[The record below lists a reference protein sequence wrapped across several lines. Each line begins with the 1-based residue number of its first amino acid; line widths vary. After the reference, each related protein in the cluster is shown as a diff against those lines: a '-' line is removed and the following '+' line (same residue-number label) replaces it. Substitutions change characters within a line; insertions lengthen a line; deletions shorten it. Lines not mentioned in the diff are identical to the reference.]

1 MSLYNTNVDDIYRP
15 SFFELIASD
24 RLIPSLQPAI
34 RHSLLILS
42 RHLPQPLPALVA
54 GHTDELFYGLLLLIQ
69 RHYLRLYDSTF
80 AENFYGLRRV
90 QASLPHTF
98 QYRTSSPHTAQLY
111 GPQSVIHDKP
121 SGAAQS
127 EVRLSSL
134 SPSTRNVT
142 LLFTVLLPYLQS
154 KLDSYYTELTSPLYN
169 DPLLAPPPPLS
180 RVQQLFVAVYPYLHA
195 LLESVRFFYQ
205 CRYLFELSAFFLPSH
220 RWTSQLIRRLSAD
233 DMQKL
238 TASNAPPA
246 AASLAF
252 EQAWAASAH
261 LSLLG
266 RLRALLANF
275 SARLTSSAK
284 YGLLFALLTV
294 KFLDWYHSP
303 SNPLSQSAAAFSS
316 SSSSSSPF
324 STRTRPLAS
333 LPIPP
338 PPPLPKQSEGGVHV
352 DCASSVCGLCGRE
365 RTNAAADCSGWLFCY
380 PCLFAHVSEYGVC
393 PVTRQPCRL
402 EQIRK
407 IYDT

>member
-42 RHLPQPLPALVA
+42 RHLPQPLPALLA
-54 GHTDELFYGLLLLIQ
+54 SHADELFYALLFLIQ
-69 RHYLRLYDSTF
+69 RHYLSLYDSTF

-90 QASLPHTF
+90 QAVLPQGFH
-98 QYRTSSPHTAQLY
+98 YRTTSPHTAQLY

-121 SGAAQS
+121 SVAVEG

-134 SPSTRNVT
+134 SPSARNVT
-142 LLFTVLLPYLQS
+142 LVCTVLLPYFQS
-154 KLDSYYTELTSPLYN
+154 KLDSHYTELSSPLYN
-169 DPLLAPPPPLS
+169 DPLIAAPPQPLS
-180 RVQQLFVAVYPYLHA
+180 SRQQLFVAVYPYLHA

-220 RWTSQLIRRLSAD
+220 RWTSQLLRRLSAED
-233 DMQKL
+233 LQKL
-238 TASNAPPA
+238 TSSNALPA
-246 AASLAF
+246 TSSLAL

-261 LSLLG
+261 LGLLG
-266 RLRALLANF
+266 RLRALLTNL
-275 SARLTSSAK
+275 STRLTSSAK
-284 YGLLFALLTV
+284 YGLLFALLAV

-303 SNPLSQSAAAFSS
+303 SNPLSQSNSAFA

-338 PPPLPKQSEGGVHV
+338 PPPLPKASEGGVAI
-352 DCASSVCGLCGRE
+352 DCPSSVCGLCGRE